1 MKVGESWS
9 VDETTCIKPAC
20 CSQLA
25 GRKSVNNTCNRLVII
40 KPERAM
46 RTDLDIGVV
55 IADLL
60 QLAHFWLCI
69 TAQPLYKL
77 QAPHHTRPGRV
88 A

>member
-1 MKVGESWS
+1 MKIG
-9 VDETTCIKPAC
+9 
-20 CSQLA
+20 QLMKQLNA
-25 GRKSVNNTCNRLVII
+25 SSLHAVRNLLEGSLLTNCDSLVII

-69 TAQPLYKL
+69 TAQPLYNYRL
-77 QAPHHTRPGRV
+77 PITRDQEELHES
-88 A
+88 